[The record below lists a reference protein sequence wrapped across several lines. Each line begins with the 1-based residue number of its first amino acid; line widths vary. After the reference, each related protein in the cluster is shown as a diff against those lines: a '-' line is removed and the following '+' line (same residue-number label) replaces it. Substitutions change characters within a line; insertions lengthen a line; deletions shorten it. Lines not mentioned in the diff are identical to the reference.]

1 MDVILHTKMI
11 EELCWLDYSTGHYL
25 QLKHSNQGRRT
36 VIRGVDDNLIG
47 ESKTIQPTRQS
58 MLQLA
63 ELISPP

>member
-1 MDVILHTKMI
+1 MDVILHTKKI

-25 QLKHSNQGRRT
+25 QLKHSNQGRRR

-47 ESKTIQPTRQS
+47 ESKTIQPTR
-58 MLQLA
+58 LQLA